1 MQVPKNFLVVLCLLI
16 SPENCLIIYLPILDP
31 KVNGYALSNVKTP
44 EPTNGVIVAVNT
56 EDDCTKKVTIAP
68 IKIMRYLKRKKR
80 IFRHIINK
88 TSKRCTYPVSQGT

>member
-1 MQVPKNFLVVLCLLI
+1 MQVPKKILVVCLLI
-16 SPENCLIIYLPILDP
+16 SLENCLIIYLPILDP

-68 IKIMRYLKRKKR
+68 IKIMRYLKRKKN
-80 IFRHIINK
+80 F
-88 TSKRCTYPVSQGT
+88 

>member
-1 MQVPKNFLVVLCLLI
+1 MVQVPKKILVVCIII
-16 SPENCLIIYLPILDP
+16 SPENCLTIYLPILDP

-68 IKIMRYLKRKKR
+68 IKIMRYLKRKKD
-80 IFRHIINK
+80 FRHIINK